1 MPDHRPETIT
11 TLPGVAGRRWIN
23 RNVVGMAITSF
34 LSDAGHEMVTAVLP
48 GFLGALGVAA
58 AALGWIEG
66 VSDASSSFVKLGAG
80 WYSDRIGHRKA
91 IVSLGYFLTGTALA
105 LFAAAVSWPLVLIG
119 RAISWFGRGI
129 RGPLRDA
136 ILAES
141 VGSAVRGKAFGL
153 HRAGDTAGAIVGP
166 LIGVWLLSVL
176 PHSNPSAPFRVV
188 FLLSLIPGL
197 ASVLVFVSLVQ
208 EKRRPANPQLR
219 FWGAFRELPKP
230 YLRFLRGVGVFGLG
244 DFSHTLLILA
254 ATQLLTPVHGPMRA
268 AEIAALLYVAH
279 NTVYAA
285 ASFPI
290 GALADRIEKTRLL
303 ASGYFVGVVT
313 ASLMAAAFVLGDSNP
328 LHLAAVFT
336 LGGVYLAVQDAL
348 EGLIPADLTPA
359 SSRGTAYGLI
369 GTVNGIGDFA
379 ASALVGS
386 LWTAVSPASAFACA
400 AVVMLGGTL
409 LLIVNRPRVQKEA
422 QRGVA
427 W

>member
-1 MPDHRPETIT
+1 MSDHRVETIA
-11 TLPGVAGRRWIN
+11 TLPTAAERRWVN

-48 GFLGALGVAA
+48 GFLGTLGVAA

-80 WYSDRIGHRKA
+80 WYSDRLGHRKA
-91 IVSLGYFLTGTALA
+91 MVSLGYFLTGTALA
-105 LFAAAVSWPLVLIG
+105 LFAAAVSWPLILVG
-119 RAISWFGRGI
+119 RVISWFGRGI
-129 RGPLRDA
+129 RSPLRDA

-141 VGSAVRGKAFGL
+141 VAPAVRGKAFGL
-153 HRAGDTAGAIVGP
+153 HRAGDTGGAIVGP

-176 PHSNPSAPFRVV
+176 PHSNPSAPFRAV

-197 ASVLVFVSLVQ
+197 ASVLAFVSLVQ

-230 YLRFLRGVGVFGLG
+230 YLQFLRGVGVFGLG

-254 ATQLLTPVHGPMRA
+254 ATQLLTPTYGPVRA
-268 AEIAALLYVAH
+268 AEIAALLYVVH
-279 NTVYAA
+279 NAVYAA

-290 GALADRIEKTRLL
+290 GALADRIEKTQLL
-303 ASGYFVGVVT
+303 ACGYFVAVVT
-313 ASLMAAAFVLGDSNP
+313 ASLMAAAFVLRDSNP
-328 LHLAAVFT
+328 LHLATVFA
-336 LGGVYLAVQDAL
+336 LGGVHLAAQDAL
-348 EGLIPADLTPA
+348 EGLIPADLVPL

-386 LWTAVSPASAFACA
+386 LWTAVSPAGAFACA
-400 AVVMLGGTL
+400 AAVMLGGTL
-409 LLIVNRPRVQKEA
+409 LLIVNRPRLREEA

-427 W
+427 